1 MALIMTVALTLT
13 LTFIAFTTKED
24 FTTCYTF
31 LFIIAVCMLLF
42 AIFLMF
48 TDNPAL
54 HILYCVLMILLYS
67 IYLIADTQIILGGRV
82 IFN

>member
-1 MALIMTVALTLT
+1 MALVMTVALTLT
-13 LTFIAFTTKED
+13 LTFIAYTTKED
-24 FTTCYTF
+24 FTNCYTF
-31 LFIIAVCMLLF
+31 LFIFFVCMFLF

-67 IYLIADTQIILGGRV
+67 IYLIADT
-82 IFN
+82 